1 MIAKTPKPP
10 YYAVIFSS
18 LMAVE
23 DKTYKRTSDRMV
35 ELAKAQKGFLGI
47 ESSRNEL
54 GITVSYWQSLEDI
67 QNWKNNS
74 EHQLAQKNG
83 KEIWVESSYIGL
95 RNDYNSS
102 FAIIGS

>member
-47 ESSRNEL
+47 ESARNDL

-83 KEIWVESSYIGL
+83 KEIWYQDFKVRISKVVH
-95 RNDYNSS
+95 DYD
-102 FAIIGS
+102 FFK